1 MGIESDRPPVTGNE
15 DAVTDVHMVPTSIP
29 TAPVIAS
36 SVPIYPPTSASSPP
50 QVTQTVVPDTSTH
63 SIFTPQPKL
72 PVYNTLPPIP
82 AKPTPVSVVPSRII
96 SVADPRSKDAMELCN
111 FAIAAL
117 KVSVW
122 LYIAICQYYSV
133 HCMNTYICVCIEK

>member
-1 MGIESDRPPVTGNE
+1 MGVESETPPITGNE

-29 TAPVIAS
+29 TAPVIS
-36 SVPIYPPTSASSPP
+36 SSAPIYQPTSASSPP
-50 QVTQTVVPDTSTH
+50 PQVTHTVVPDTSNH

-82 AKPTPVSVVPSRII
+82 AKPTPVSMVPSRII
-96 SVADPRSKDAMELCN
+96 SVADPRSRDAMELCN

-117 KVSVW
+117 KVC
-122 LYIAICQYYSV
+122 LYTYCYTVCQYYCSHYTV
-133 HCMNTYICVCIEK
+133 VV